1 VTAGAKHPG
10 IPKPALENVD
20 PLTARVYHAFGRVLH
35 LNRLVTTKIISQQGF
50 QPPEAFALTFL
61 REHDG
66 ATQRE
71 LAGFL
76 HLSPPR
82 VSAILRTLEESGAVL
97 RRQDEAD
104 RRLTRVFLTPEGIR
118 RDQEQ
123 RAVLGEYVMR
133 TLGALSETDRLEFER
148 LLDAL
153 AEQTREVL
161 SDPPQ
166 REGEQ
171 AG

>member
-1 VTAGAKHPG
+1 
-10 IPKPALENVD
+10 VD

-35 LNRLVTTKIISQQGF
+35 LNRLVTTKIITQQGF

-66 ATQRE
+66 VTQTE
-71 LAGFL
+71 LAEFL

-82 VSAILRTLEESGAVL
+82 VSTILRSLERSGAVV
-97 RRQDEAD
+97 RRQDDAD
-104 RRLTRVFLTPEGIR
+104 RRLTRVFITPEGIR

-123 RAVLGEYVMR
+123 RTVLGEYVMR
-133 TLGALSETDRLEFER
+133 TLGALSEPDRLEFER

-153 AEQTREVL
+153 AERTREVL
-161 SDPPQ
+161 RNPP
-166 REGEQ
+166 GKDVPTT
-171 AG
+171 

>member
-1 VTAGAKHPG
+1 MRAKHPP
-10 IPKPALENVD
+10 IPKPALDSVD

-35 LNRLVTTKIISQQGF
+35 LNRLVTTKIITQQGF

-66 ATQRE
+66 VTQRE

-82 VSAILRTLEESGAVL
+82 VSTILRSLEESGAVV
-97 RRQDEAD
+97 RRQDESD
-104 RRLTRVFLTPEGIR
+104 RRLTRVFITPEGIR

-123 RAVLGEYVMR
+123 RTVLGEYVMR
-133 TLGALSETDRLEFER
+133 TIGALSDADRLEFER
-148 LLDAL
+148 LLDVL
-153 AEQTREVL
+153 AERNREVL
-161 SDPPQ
+161 RDPP
-166 REGEQ
+166 RKG
-171 AG
+171 ASVA